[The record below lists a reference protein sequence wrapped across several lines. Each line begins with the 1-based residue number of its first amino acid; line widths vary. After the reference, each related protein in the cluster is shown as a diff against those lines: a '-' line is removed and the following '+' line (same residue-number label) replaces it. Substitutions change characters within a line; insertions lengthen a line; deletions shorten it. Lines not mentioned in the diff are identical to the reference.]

1 MGRIGVM
8 REPDSPAVILVVGEE
23 EVATRVVTRF
33 LRHIGYTVMSA
44 TSGEKGLALVRRRE
58 PPVDLVLSDAGQR
71 GIGGM
76 DAAVFATAVLAECP
90 GPRLILLGD
99 ADSRAAAPRDL
110 FALRVPL
117 LRKPL
122 DLDLLQ
128 EVIRKLLPTL
138 PPAASSRPSA
148 QPRRRRSSVIS

>member
-1 MGRIGVM
+1 MDRVGVM
-8 REPDSPAVILVVGEE
+8 REPDSPAVILVADEE
-23 EVATRVVTRF
+23 EVVTRVVTRF

-44 TSGEKGLALVRRRE
+44 TSGEEGLALVRRRE

-90 GPRLILLGD
+90 GPRLILVGD
-99 ADSRAAAPRDL
+99 AGVG
-110 FALRVPL
+110 ALRVPL

-128 EVIRKLLPTL
+128 EVIRKLLPML
-138 PPAASSRPSA
+138 PPASSSHPSA
-148 QPRRRRSSVIS
+148 QPRRRRPSVIS